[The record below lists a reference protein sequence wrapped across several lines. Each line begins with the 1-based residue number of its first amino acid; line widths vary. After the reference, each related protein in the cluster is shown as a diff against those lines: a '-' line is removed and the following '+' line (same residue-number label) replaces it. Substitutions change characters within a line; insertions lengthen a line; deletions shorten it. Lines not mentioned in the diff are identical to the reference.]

1 MFRKLSSYVRAL
13 LHKDKVERDMD
24 NELRFHLEMEIEDN
38 IKRGMSSSEARRE
51 ALLRFGGVE
60 KFKEECRDVR
70 GAPLAE
76 SLLQDIRYG
85 GRILLRNPGFT
96 FVAVLTLALGIGAN
110 TAIFSVI
117 YGVLMRP
124 LPYKDGNQLVI
135 VQQQAPLA
143 GVNNVP
149 FSVKEVQDYREQ
161 NQTLDAVV
169 EHHTMSFTLLGG
181 DEPQR
186 VQTGVVSANFFD
198 VLGVKPLLGRTFVE
212 SDEQHGSDAV
222 LVLSYQYWRRSHGGD
237 PSIVGRS
244 FQMNNRPHTV
254 IGVLPPIPQYPNEQ
268 DVYMPT
274 SHCPTRASEPFIAN
288 RNARMMSVFAR
299 LKPGVPV
306 AQAQADLSTLAGNLQ
321 NQYPAS
327 YPANRGYAASVV
339 SLQDE
344 LTRRAKPTF
353 LILLGTAGLVL
364 LIACANV
371 ANLTLARLMR
381 REREMAIRAALG
393 AGKGRL
399 IRQLLTE
406 STLLSV
412 AGGVLGLLF
421 AAGGLQ
427 LLVGFAERFTP
438 RANEIRIDGLV
449 LLFTLLVSVATG
461 LIFGLM
467 PVFSSDQNL
476 TGTLKEGGGRSS
488 AGLRRQRVRNLLIVA
503 QVGVSFILLIWAGLM
518 LRSLIK
524 LQHVNPGFDPERVLV
539 MRISPNWSKINTP
552 EETRALL
559 LRILDKARAEP
570 GVLSAALGST
580 FPMNQLG
587 ITSGPFNRGF
597 QIEGRP
603 IPDGE
608 LAPQADFRT
617 ASTDYFETVRQPLVL
632 GRTFVDGDHDRAVQ
646 VAVINQSTA
655 RHRWGDEDPIGR
667 RISFDQPSNVTG
679 RERTWLTIV
688 GVVGD
693 VRQYGLDREPA
704 DEVYVPLTQAGFGG
718 SLLVRTAA
726 DPLSIAKLLREAI
739 YEVDSDTA
747 VDRVQTLEQVRS
759 DAVASPRLTAILL
772 TMFAGLALIITAAGI
787 AGVMALSVNQR
798 THELGVRLA
807 LGASPGAVLG
817 MVMRQGM
824 SFVLVGLSV
833 GVVGALMLG
842 RLMSALLFAVEPS
855 DPITFLAVALVLI
868 AVAAAACFIPA
879 RRVTS
884 IDPMLALRSE

>member
-1 MFRKLSSYVRAL
+1 MFRRLTTYLRAL

-24 NELRFHLEMEIEDN
+24 QELRFHLDMEIEAN
-38 IKRGMSSSEARRE
+38 VERGMSLAQARRD
-51 ALLRFGGVE
+51 ALLKFGGVE

-70 GAPLAE
+70 GAPLVD
-76 SLLQDIRYG
+76 SLLQDVRYG
-85 GRILLRNPGFT
+85 ARILFRNPGFT
-96 FVAVLTLALGIGAN
+96 VLAVLTLALGIGAN

-117 YGVLMRP
+117 YGVLMKP
-124 LPYKDGNQLVI
+124 LPYADGNQLVI

-149 FSVKEVQDYREQ
+149 FSVKEIQDYREQ
-161 NQTLDAVV
+161 SQTLHDVV

-181 DEPQR
+181 NEPQR

-212 SDEQHGSDAV
+212 ADEQHGADAV
-222 LVLSYQYWRRSHGGD
+222 LVLSYQYWRSSHGGD
-237 PSIVGRS
+237 PAIVGKT

-274 SHCPTRASEPFIAN
+274 SQCPTRSSEQFKSD
-288 RNARMMSVFAR
+288 RNSRMMSVFGR
-299 LKPGVPV
+299 LNPDVPV
-306 AQAQADLSTLAGNLQ
+306 TQAQADLSTLASNLQ
-321 NQYPAS
+321 KQYPDS
-327 YPANRGYAASVV
+327 YPANRGYAARVV
-339 SLQDE
+339 PLRDE

-364 LIACANV
+364 LIASANV

-393 AGKGRL
+393 AGRGRL

-412 AGGVLGLLF
+412 AGGALGLLL

-427 LLVGFAERFTP
+427 LLVSFAARFTT
-438 RANEIRIDGLV
+438 RASEISIDGLV
-449 LLFTLLVSVATG
+449 LLFTLLVSVGTG

-467 PVFSSDQNL
+467 PAFSSDHHL
-476 TGTLKEGGGRSS
+476 TGTLKEGGSRSS
-488 AGLRRQRVRNLLIVA
+488 AGLKRQRMRNLLIVA

-524 LQHVNPGFDPERVLV
+524 LQHVNPGFDPERVLA
-539 MRISPNWSKINTP
+539 MRISPNWSKYNMK
-552 EETRALL
+552 ETTALL
-559 LRILDKARAEP
+559 IRILDKTRSAP

-597 QIEGRP
+597 QIEGQAVP
-603 IPDGE
+603 EGQ
-608 LAPQADFRT
+608 LAPQADFRS
-617 ASTDYFETVRQPLVL
+617 ASTDYFETVRQPLVR
-632 GRTFVDGDHDRAVQ
+632 GRTFSEGDNDKAVP
-646 VAVINQSTA
+646 VAVINQATA
-655 RHRWGDEDPIGR
+655 RHRWGDDDPLGR
-667 RISFDQPSNVTG
+667 RITLDG
-679 RERTWLTIV
+679 GKTWLTIV

-704 DEVYVPLTQAGFGG
+704 DEIYVPLLQAGFAGN
-718 SLLVRTAA
+718 LLVRTTA
-726 DPLSIAKLLREAI
+726 DPMSIANLMREAV
-739 YEVDSDTA
+739 YQVDSETA
-747 VDRVQTLEQVRS
+747 IDRVQTLEQVRS

-772 TMFAGLALIITAAGI
+772 AMFAGLALIITAAGI

-807 LGASPGAVLG
+807 LGATPGKVLG

-824 SFVLVGLSV
+824 SFVLIGLSV
-833 GVVGALMLG
+833 GIIGALALG
-842 RLMSALLFAVEPS
+842 RLMSSLLFAVEPT
-855 DPITFLAVALVLI
+855 DPITFLSVALVLI
-868 AVAAAACFIPA
+868 VVAAAACFVPA